1 MDPGIYFTVVI
12 HLLMLL
18 AFIALILAFLYMYY
32 GREKT
37 PE

>member
-1 MDPGIYFTVVI
+1 MDPGIYFTVII

-18 AFIALILAFLYMYY
+18 TFIALILVFLYMYY
-32 GREKT
+32 GREKA